1 VEAWD
6 IARGNFGDR
15 LAEKIS
21 SFGPA
26 TAESKGDIVALD
38 SGEFL
43 DDSGGVARQ
52 GERAIRCLR
61 GLGRHEIRLPRIW
74 LSGATRG

>member
-1 VEAWD
+1 VAWNTGSVEAWD

-38 SGEFL
+38 AREFL
-43 DDSGGVARQ
+43 DNGRG
-52 GERAIRCLR
+52 IRCQ
-61 GLGRHEIRLPRIW
+61 
-74 LSGATRG
+74 